1 MPTRGSTNGNENSE
15 NKQKTRMSEI
25 IKDIL
30 AKEAE
35 EAEEAEE
42 RRRTGKKGRPLHQGM
57 PPRDPAQVYSLRMP
71 VERLGALRRIAG
83 AYGANPTA
91 LMRTWVLERLAQEE
105 RAQRLDD
112 VHDALERLTAE
123 FHDMEKR
130 TSKSATKT
138 RPRRSGKV
146 AVG

>member
-1 MPTRGSTNGNENSE
+1 MSE
-15 NKQKTRMSEI
+15 N

-30 AKEAE
+30 AMEAE
-35 EAEEAEE
+35 EAEEG
-42 RRRTGKKGRPLHQGM
+42 RRTGKKGGPLHQGM

-146 AVG
+146 AVR